1 MVALFWKEVNP
12 LQNEVCKE
20 VDCDNGDFAILALKR
35 LLHVTS
41 WDAVLVTHLRDGGC
55 NVRVE
60 EHCKQ

>member
-35 LLHVTS
+35 LLYVTS
-41 WDAVLVTHLRDGGC
+41 WDAVLVTHLRDSSS
-55 NVRVE
+55 NVSIKER
-60 EHCKQ
+60 

>member
-20 VDCDNGDFAILALKR
+20 VDCDNGDFAILSLKR

-41 WDAVLVTHLRDGGC
+41 WDAVLVTHLRDSSS
-55 NVRVE
+55 NVSIK
-60 EHCKQ
+60 EH